1 MFKNIP
7 LTLKLFLPPAIALF
21 GMLLFV
27 GYTAVQLDDNDNRL
41 VSLEKQR
48 YPTLE
53 AADNVIFQFSRLPGL
68 LNSAVAA
75 GERDTL
81 DEASDVLADVHARLR
96 DLEPLTAERADR
108 HREIQAWS
116 AAIKRYADNAFA
128 SSGQLLDGAAFDD
141 LRPHFDRMASDL
153 KNAQALGE
161 QFRSHAYADFQSS
174 LTQVRADN
182 ATTTRV
188 GYLLSF
194 CLLLVVSASA
204 AWVIRQVMSNVRG
217 VIGSLKTIASGDG
230 DLTRRVQVDSSDE
243 IGEMIGLF
251 NGLLDSLQGTLRQV
265 IETAAPLEQMSR
277 ELHRLTQGAEDSA
290 RSQQERTESISRDID
305 TMTNSIQEVA
315 QRSEQASEQASAAA
329 RQANE
334 ARHNIDSLSL
344 SIGDLGNSVLSSVQ
358 AMEQLEAET
367 QHVGSVLTV
376 IRSIAE
382 QTNLLA
388 LNAAIEAARAGEQG
402 RGFAVVADEVRN
414 LAQKTTASTAQIQ
427 DIIQRLQNSASS
439 VLHAMNLNGEKARSS
454 IQRSEHATQTLE
466 AITGAV
472 RQIDELNAG
481 IARFTNEQIGLS
493 RSIQQD
499 TERLQQDTQA
509 TTQGADA
516 TARLGE
522 QLVGTGNHLRS
533 ATAQFRI

>member
-1 MFKNIP
+1 MFKTIS
-7 LTLKLFLPPAIALF
+7 LTLKLSLPPAVALF
-21 GMLLFV
+21 GLLLFV
-27 GYTAVQLDDNDNRL
+27 GYTAVQLDDNDSRL

-53 AADNVIFQFSRLPGL
+53 AADKVIFQFSRLPGL

-81 DEASDVLADVHARLR
+81 NEASKVLADVHARLR

-108 HREIQAWS
+108 RQELQAWS
-116 AAIKRYADNAFA
+116 AAIKRYADNAFV

-439 VLHAMNLNGEKARSS
+439 VLHAMNLNGEKARTS
-454 IQRSEHATQTLE
+454 IERSEHATQTLE
-466 AITGAV
+466 AITKAV

-499 TERLQQDTQA
+499 TEKLQQDTQA